1 MKIVS
6 KENPLP
12 LHYQLKEIIREL
24 IENDELKP
32 GDIIPTE
39 RELCKIQNVSRMTV
53 NKAILALVNEGLL
66 HRQQGKGTFVSEP
79 KQMHEFSKLKGFTEE
94 MNSKGFKT
102 KTKILSFE
110 IKESTKKLQKI
121 FSLDDTNKK
130 VIEIIRL
137 RETDK
142 EPVAIETT
150 ILPYSRFS
158 NMTKNSLEGKS
169 LYEIFKREYN
179 YYPEKAKQVIEPI
192 KLNYYESTLLNQKKN
207 ALALL
212 FSKTTYTNEN
222 SVIEFTKA
230 IFRSDLYKYELI
242 LK

>member
-24 IENDELKP
+24 IENDELKS

-79 KQMHEFSKLKGFTEE
+79 KKMHQLSELKGFTEE

-110 IKESTKKLQKI
+110 IKESTKKLQNI
-121 FSLDDTNKK
+121 FSLDDQNKK
-130 VIEIIRL
+130 IIEIIRL

-150 ILPYSRFS
+150 ILPYSLFS
-158 NMTKNSLEGKS
+158 NMTKNSLDGKS
-169 LYEIFKREYN
+169 LYQTFKTKYN

-192 KLNYYESTLLNQKKN
+192 KLNDYECTLLNQKKN

-212 FSKTTYTNEN
+212 FSRTTYTKQN

-230 IFRSDLYKYELI
+230 IFRSDIYKYEMI